1 MTLALLRLTLARHRS
16 VPISHLSHL
25 GPTPALQTLRPY
37 TTGKPARKM
46 GKKKPSVP
54 AEEHLLLPQH
64 PARPDA
70 QTTPIVDTHTHL
82 LSTFSFYRSKYK
94 EGKHDTVY
102 DFVRELYRGHGVDA
116 IVDVYCE
123 APVTKQWRE
132 LADSALSEEDRRVKW
147 GGLEYWFVMGQSSS
161 RHRPSNARTLMFG
174 FHRRP
179 SVSFGESEASVRLHH
194 SAQT

>member
-16 VPISHLSHL
+16 VPISHISHL
-25 GPTPALQTLRPY
+25 RPAPALQTLRPY

-46 GKKKPSVP
+46 GKKKSSVP

-64 PARPDA
+64 PGRPDA

-102 DFVRELYRGHGVDA
+102 DFVREMYRGHAVDA

-132 LADSALSEEDRRVKW
+132 LADSALSAEDRRVKW
-147 GGLEYWFVMGQSSS
+147 GGLEYWFVMGQS
-161 RHRPSNARTLMFG
+161 
-174 FHRRP
+174 
-179 SVSFGESEASVRLHH
+179 ESYYILSYA
-194 SAQT
+194 